1 VPYYNTVTPSHV
13 VSSSVVVVV
22 DGLGMDRTDW
32 TDFAPHTLYTYRYYT
47 GTGGTGTKN
56 KIRIAF
62 NSAVVYLKSYVL
74 SINIYNNRRLIP
86 N

>member
-1 VPYYNTVTPSHV
+1 MPYYNTVTPSHV

-32 TDFAPHTLYTYRYYT
+32 TDFAPHTLYTDRYYT
-47 GTGGTGTKN
+47 GTGTGTKN

-74 SINIYNNRRLIP
+74 SINIYNRRLIA